1 MNAKMRSV
9 NKTKQSL
16 VKFVNFYFL
25 LHEKKLL
32 RIVCLSELSH
42 ILLTRSSFIVCPL
55 IHTVP
60 LLNQACKVWE
70 FPLKKLLIVKQILP
84 VGTIEFVELIIW
96 RIYMLM

>member
-25 LHEKKLL
+25 LHEKELL

-42 ILLTRSSFIVCPL
+42 IFLTRSSFIV
-55 IHTVP
+55 
-60 LLNQACKVWE
+60 
-70 FPLKKLLIVKQILP
+70 
-84 VGTIEFVELIIW
+84 
-96 RIYMLM
+96 